1 MDVGSL
7 VDNGRGDFGFPV
19 TNWEVVVALTEI
31 YNVTPNAA
39 QNELLSAFTGERWA
53 DALTNNPGLTL
64 NGFATGETPL
74 DATGMP
80 PTTETSVP

>member
-1 MDVGSL
+1 
-7 VDNGRGDFGFPV
+7 
-19 TNWEVVVALTEI
+19 
-31 YNVTPNAA
+31 
-39 QNELLSAFTGERWA
+39 
-53 DALTNNPGLTL
+53 LTNNPGLTL

>member
-1 MDVGSL
+1 MTHRITTDDL
-7 VDNGRGDFGFPV
+7 DDFGFPV